1 MDRGKDDTGGKVLKQ
16 IADLHIHSRYS
27 MATSKDGTPEMLDL
41 WARKKGITLLG
52 TGDMTHPIWRQ
63 ELKAKLIP
71 AEQGL
76 FRLKEEYVLPE
87 AARYPGKAP
96 RFVLSGEI
104 SSIYKKGGK
113 TRKVHSLILLPG
125 FNEADAFAA
134 RLEKIGNIHSDGR
147 PILGLPCHDLLEM
160 MLEVSEEGIYIPAHI
175 RTPHFSLFGAKSG
188 FDTIEECF
196 EELTP
201 YIHALET
208 GLSSDPAMNWQI
220 SALDG
225 YQLVSHS
232 DAHSPSK
239 LGREADL
246 LDIELSYQGLWDA
259 VQNGKGLEGTI
270 EFFPEEGK
278 YHFDGHRKCGVCLSP
293 KEAEMYNGICPVC
306 GKKLTMGVDHR
317 ILQLSDR
324 DESSAVMPESGRP
337 YESLMPL
344 PEVISACVG
353 FSTSSKKVQGQYE
366 AMLERLGSEFTIL
379 REVPPEDI
387 RKAGGEVLA
396 EGIRRLRA
404 GEVVRKP
411 GSDGEYGKIEL
422 F

>member
-1 MDRGKDDTGGKVLKQ
+1 MKQ

-41 WARKKGITLLG
+41 WARKKGITVLG
-52 TGDMTHPIWRQ
+52 TGDMTHPVWRQ
-63 ELKAKLIP
+63 ELKEKLVP

-76 FRLKEEYVLPE
+76 FRLKDEFVLPE
-87 AARYPGKAP
+87 AARYPGTAP

-125 FNEADAFAA
+125 FDEADAFAA

-147 PILGLPCHDLLEM
+147 PILGFPCHDLLEM
-160 MLEVSEEGIYIPAHI
+160 MLEVSEEGMYIPAHI
-175 RTPHFSLFGAKSG
+175 WTPHFSLFGAKSG

-208 GLSSDPAMNWQI
+208 GLSSDPAMNWEI

-232 DAHSPSK
+232 DAHSPSR

-246 LDIELSYQGLWDA
+246 MDIELSYQGLWNA
-259 VQNGKGLEGTI
+259 VQKGEGLEGTI

-293 KEAEMYNGICPVC
+293 KEAEKYQGICPVC

-324 DESSAVMPESGRP
+324 EEGTFAMPESGRP
-337 YESLMPL
+337 YESLVPL

-353 FSTSSKKVQGQYE
+353 FSTASKKVQRQYE
-366 AMLERLGSEFTIL
+366 MLLENLGAEFQIL
-379 REVPPEDI
+379 REVPIEDI
-387 RKAGGEVLA
+387 GLTGGDVLA
-396 EGIRRLRA
+396 EGIRRLRK
-404 GEVVRKP
+404 GEVIRKP
-411 GSDGEYGKIEL
+411 GFDGEYGKIEL

>member
-1 MDRGKDDTGGKVLKQ
+1 
-16 IADLHIHSRYS
+16 
-27 MATSKDGTPEMLDL
+27 
-41 WARKKGITLLG
+41 
-52 TGDMTHPIWRQ
+52 
-63 ELKAKLIP
+63 
-71 AEQGL
+71 
-76 FRLKEEYVLPE
+76 
-87 AARYPGKAP
+87 
-96 RFVLSGEI
+96 
-104 SSIYKKGGK
+104 
-113 TRKVHSLILLPG
+113 VHSLILLPG
-125 FNEADAFAA
+125 FREADAFAA

-147 PILGLPCHDLLEM
+147 PILGLPCRDLLEI
-160 MLEVSEEGIYIPAHI
+160 MLEISEKGMYIPAHI
-175 RTPHFSLFGAKSG
+175 WTPHFSLFGAKSG

-208 GLSSDPAMNWQI
+208 GLSSDPVMNWQI
-220 SALDG
+220 SALDR

-246 LDIELSYQGLWDA
+246 LDIELSYQGLFNA
-259 VQNGKGLEGTI
+259 VQKGTGLEGTI

-278 YHFDGHRKCGVCLSP
+278 YHYDGHRKCGVCLSP
-293 KEAEMYNGICPVC
+293 REAEKYNGICPVC

-324 DESSAVMPESGRP
+324 DEGAAAMPESGRP
-337 YESLMPL
+337 YESLVPL

-353 FSTSSKKVQGQYE
+353 FSTASKKVQGRYE
-366 AMLERLGSEFTIL
+366 MLLKKLGAEFSIL
-379 REVPPEDI
+379 REVPQEDI
-387 RKAGGEVLA
+387 RTVGGEALA

-404 GEVVRKP
+404 GDVVRKP
-411 GSDGEYGKIEL
+411 GFDGEYGKIEL